1 MGSVDLRVPP
11 VSASRNLNPGA
22 LSIFLR
28 FFVLKDFQKL
38 VKIIFNS
45 YLGIYGS
52 KNDEINFGVFYKSR
66 STVWCDCMSWLDNFS
81 VQMYFIHVFADN

>member
-11 VSASRNLNPGA
+11 ISASGSLNPGA
-22 LSIFLR
+22 LSILRR

-38 VKIIFNS
+38 VKIVFNS

-66 STVWCDCMSWLDNFS
+66 SIVWCDCMSCLDNFS
-81 VQMYFIHVFADN
+81 IQIYLIHVFADN